1 MKRCSVVEYA
11 LLEWT
16 SAMEGTACGRLIH
29 DRAGTSLLPAAA
41 ASTTGLNVTCCDNRE
56 EERC

>member
-1 MKRCSVVEYA
+1 MVEYA

-41 ASTTGLNVTCCDNRE
+41 ASTRGLNVTCCDNRE